1 MTLVEG
7 AHEWREWQ
15 VTDHTGAFSQA
26 TGRQLEAAGRDKP
39 RYRRYQYELIAPHCG
54 RSVLEVG
61 AGLGEFAEQF
71 DGLDR
76 LVVTDVDPA
85 AVEVM
90 ARRFAGRP
98 EVETGQ
104 LELGK
109 PPSLE
114 SPVASVVAI
123 NVLEHIDDDTGAL
136 QALATAVEPGGS
148 IVLWVPGYQQLFG
161 EFDRKVGHFRRY
173 TPKTLAAVVRGAG
186 LEVELV
192 KPVNLLGG
200 IAWWLTVR
208 RGGASSPN
216 PRLVAVFDRCVVPVT
231 KAVERVVRVPFGQS
245 VLCVARKR
253 GM

>member
-1 MTLVEG
+1 V
-7 AHEWREWQ
+7 HE
-15 VTDHTGAFSQA
+15 HCGAFTAA

-54 RSVLEVG
+54 RSILEVG

-71 DGLDR
+71 GDLDR

-85 AVEVM
+85 AVAVM

-98 EVETGQ
+98 EVEVRQ

-109 PPSLE
+109 PPELE
-114 SPVASVVAI
+114 RPVASVVAI

-136 QALATAVEPGGS
+136 RSLATAVEVGGS
-148 IVLWVPGYQQLFG
+148 LVLWVPGYQQLYG
-161 EFDRKVGHFRRY
+161 EFDRMVGHVRRY
-173 TPKTLAAVVRGAG
+173 TPRSLAMAVQRAG
-186 LEVELV
+186 LDVELV

-200 IAWWLTVR
+200 VAWWLTVR
-208 RGGASSPN
+208 RGGTTSPDG
-216 PRLVAVFDRCVVPVT
+216 RMVAVFDRYVVPVT
-231 KAVERVVRVPFGQS
+231 KALERVVRVPFGQS

-253 GM
+253 GTR